1 MIRTR
6 RLLIPAVL
14 AGAAVTA
21 LAAPVATAA
30 EGRAA
35 MPPRQE
41 EILSKLANMKISVDF
56 TDAALPDVLD
66 FIRSFSGIDFVMDLK
81 VRERL
86 GDEQMKVSLKVN
98 DLPLRSTLRIL
109 LAGKGLTAVYRE
121 GVLVIVPKEEA
132 DKDVVLRIYD
142 VRDLMMKI
150 EDHPGPV
157 IELRP
162 PQAGTGGI
170 IINLGEEKPPPSPE
184 FMVDMIKRNCG
195 GATWDNPNAS
205 ISLNGGLLMV
215 SQSPKVHLE
224 VVLMI
229 DKLRQ
234 YK

>member
-1 MIRTR
+1 MFRTR
-6 RLLIPAVL
+6 RIPAVL
-14 AGAAVTA
+14 AGAVAAAA
-21 LAAPVATAA
+21 LAAPAASAA
-30 EGRAA
+30 EGRAT

-41 EILSKLANMKISVDF
+41 EIVSTLSNMKISLDF
-56 TDAALPDVLD
+56 ADAALPDVLD
-66 FIRSFSGIDFVMDLK
+66 FIRSFSGIDFFIDPK

-86 GDEQMKVSLKVN
+86 NDEQMKVSLKVN
-98 DLPLRSTLRIL
+98 DLPLRAALRIL

-121 GVLVIVPKEEA
+121 GVLVVVPKEEA
-132 DKDVVLRIYD
+132 DKDVTLRIYD

-170 IINLGEEKPPPSPE
+170 IINIGEEKPPPSPE

-195 GATWDNPNAS
+195 GTSWDNPGVS
-205 ISLNGGLLMV
+205 ITLSNGLLMV

-224 VVLMI
+224 VIVMI